1 MGDAV
6 VNEKILQIINETPIN
21 AFQLRKVL
29 SAMNMVDIGDV
40 FDDLSKEKTIQ
51 LFRLLPKDIAANVFA
66 YIETDK
72 QQIIVE
78 ALTDNEVG
86 NIIEGL
92 FADEAVDFIEE
103 MPANVVNRVLR
114 SVSDEKRAIINQL
127 LQYPEDSVGSIMTT
141 EYMTLREDFNL
152 IEAFAEIRTKKMK
165 GLHTCYVVRRD
176 KLLVGTVSLKMLLLA
191 KEHERIG
198 DIMHPNVISA
208 QTLDDQEKA
217 ARLFRKYDLL
227 SLPVV
232 DKEGRMVGIITV
244 DDAVEIV
251 EEETTEDFEKMA
263 AILPSEDPY
272 LKTGV
277 LKHAYRRV
285 GWLLILML
293 TAILTEMII
302 TDVEELLAV
311 VPALLV
317 FMPMLMDMGGNV
329 GSQTS
334 TLIIRSMALDE
345 IVFKDILV
353 VWWREIRI
361 AVLCGVLLSLVNAAR
376 VLIFNAGDVWLTLT
390 VTFTLLAV
398 IVLAKSLGC
407 LLPMTAKKINLDPA
421 ILATPIIKTLA
432 DVMALVMYFAIAS
445 VLIPEL
451 R

>member
-1 MGDAV
+1 MKV
-6 VNEKILQIINETPIN
+6 LEYLNEQPIR
-21 AFQLRKVL
+21 AFALRKEL
-29 SAMNMVDIGDV
+29 SAMNMVDIGEI
-40 FDDLSKEKTIQ
+40 FDDLSKEQTIQ

-72 QQIIVE
+72 QQIIIE

-92 FADEAVDFIEE
+92 FADDAADFIEE
-103 MPANVVNRVLR
+103 MPANVVNRVLK
-114 SVSDEKRAIINQL
+114 SINDEKRAIINQL
-127 LQYPEDSVGSIMTT
+127 LQYPEYSVGSIMTT
-141 EYMTLREDFNL
+141 EYMTLREDNNL
-152 IEAFAEIRTKKMK
+152 IEAFEEIRTRRMK
-165 GLHTCYVVRRD
+165 GLHTCYVLRRD
-176 KLLVGTVSLKMLLLA
+176 KLLVGIVPLRRLLLA

-198 DIMHPNVISA
+198 DIMSRTVISA
-208 QTLDDQEKA
+208 QTHDDQEKA

-251 EEETTEDFEKMA
+251 EEEATEDFEKMA
-263 AILPSEDPY
+263 AILPSEEPY

-302 TDVEELLAV
+302 SDVQELLAV
-311 VPALLV
+311 LPALLV

-345 IVFKDILV
+345 IGISDILT

-361 AVLCGVLLSLVNAAR
+361 ALLCGIILSIINAAR
-376 VLIFNAGDVWLTLT
+376 VFIFNSGNVWLTLT
-390 VTFTLLAV
+390 VTLTLLAV
-398 IVLAKSLGC
+398 IAISKSLGC
-407 LLPMTAKKINLDPA
+407 LLPMAAKRINLDPA
-421 ILATPIIKTLA
+421 ILATPIIKTIA
-432 DVMALVMYFAIAS
+432 DVMALLMYFAIAS

>member
-1 MGDAV
+1 M
-6 VNEKILQIINETPIN
+6 NEKILQIINAHPIN
-21 AFQLRKVL
+21 THELRREL
-29 SAMNMVDIGDV
+29 SIMNMVDIGAI
-40 FDDLSKEKTIQ
+40 FDALAKDKTIQ
-51 LFRLLPKDIAANVFA
+51 IFRLLPKDIAANVFA
-66 YIETDK
+66 HIETDK

-86 NIIEGL
+86 HIIEGL
-92 FADEAVDFIEE
+92 FSDDAADFIEE

-114 SVSDEKRAIINQL
+114 SVSDEKRATINQL
-127 LQYPEDSVGSIMTT
+127 LQYPDDSVGSIMTT

-152 IEAFAEIRTKKMK
+152 IEAFAEIREKKMK
-165 GLHTCYVVRRD
+165 GLHTCYIVRRD
-176 KLLVGTVSLKMLLLA
+176 KLLVGSVTLKTLLLA

-198 DIMHPNVISA
+198 DIMRPTVISA

-263 AILPSEDPY
+263 AILPTEDPY
-272 LKTGV
+272 LKIGV
-277 LKHAYRRV
+277 FKHAYKRV

-293 TAILTEMII
+293 AAIFTELVIA
-302 TDVEELLAV
+302 DAEDFLARMPV
-311 VPALLV
+311 LLV

-345 IVFKDILV
+345 IVFRDVLK
-353 VWWREIRI
+353 VWWREFRV
-361 AVLCGVLLSLVNAAR
+361 AALCGVLLSVLNALR
-376 VLIFNAGDVWLTLT
+376 IIVFNREDDVFFLTLT
-390 VTFTLLAV
+390 VSLTLVTV
-398 IVLAKSLGC
+398 IILSKSLGC
-407 LLPMTAKKINLDPA
+407 LLPMTAKKLRLDPA
-421 ILATPIIKTLA
+421 VLATPIIKTLA
-432 DVMALVMYFAIAS
+432 DVVALVMYFAIAAM
-445 VLIPEL
+445 LLPGL
-451 R
+451 RG

>member
-1 MGDAV
+1 M
-6 VNEKILQIINETPIN
+6 NENILEIINTHPIN
-21 AFQLRKVL
+21 AGQLRKEL
-29 SAMNMVDIGDV
+29 SNMNMVDIGEI
-40 FDDLSKEKTIQ
+40 FEDLTKEQTIQ

-66 YIETDK
+66 YIESEK

-86 NIIEGL
+86 KIVGGL
-92 FADEAVDFIEE
+92 FADDAVDFIEE
-103 MPANVVNRVLR
+103 MPANVVNRVLK
-114 SVSDEKRAIINQL
+114 SVTAEKRATINRL
-127 LQYPEDSVGSIMTT
+127 LQYPDDSVGSIMTT

-152 IEAFAEIRTKKMK
+152 IEAFAEIRNKKIK
-165 GLHTCYVVRRD
+165 GLHTCYVLRRD

-191 KEHERIG
+191 KEHERVG

-208 QTLDDQEKA
+208 RTLDDQENA

-277 LKHAYRRV
+277 FGHAFRRV

-293 TAILTEMII
+293 AAILTELII
-302 TDVEELLAV
+302 SGVEDVLAIL
-311 VPALLV
+311 PALSP
-317 FMPMLMDMGGNV
+317 FIPMLMGTAGNA

-345 IVFKDILV
+345 IHFSDILK
-353 VWWREIRI
+353 VWWSEIRV
-361 AVLCGVLLSLVNAAR
+361 AVLCGLALGVVNAVR
-376 VLIFNAGDVWLTLT
+376 VLVFNPDQALLTLV
-390 VTFTLLAV
+390 VTLTLLAV
-398 IVLAKSLGC
+398 VLLSKSLGC
-407 LLPMTAKKINLDPA
+407 LLPMIAKRLKLDPA
-421 ILATPIIKTLA
+421 VLAMPIIKTLA
-432 DVMALVMYFAIAS
+432 DVVALLLYFAIAAA
-445 VLIPEL
+445 LLPEL

>member
-1 MGDAV
+1 MPLKV
-6 VNEKILQIINETPIN
+6 LEYLNEQPIR
-21 AFQLRKVL
+21 AFALRKEL
-29 SAMNMVDIGDV
+29 SAMNMVDIGEI
-40 FDDLSKEKTIQ
+40 FDDLSKEQTIQ

-72 QQIIVE
+72 QQIIIE

-92 FADEAVDFIEE
+92 FADDAADFIEE
-103 MPANVVNRVLR
+103 MPANVVNRVLK
-114 SVSDEKRAIINQL
+114 SINDEKRAIINQL
-127 LQYPEDSVGSIMTT
+127 LQYPEYSVGSIMTT
-141 EYMTLREDFNL
+141 EYMTLREDNNL
-152 IEAFAEIRTKKMK
+152 IEAFEEIRTRRMK
-165 GLHTCYVVRRD
+165 GLHTCYVLRRD
-176 KLLVGTVSLKMLLLA
+176 KLLVGIVPLRRLLLA

-198 DIMHPNVISA
+198 DIMSRTVISA
-208 QTLDDQEKA
+208 QTHDDQEKA

-251 EEETTEDFEKMA
+251 EEEATEDFEKMA
-263 AILPSEDPY
+263 AILPSEEPY

-302 TDVEELLAV
+302 SDVQELLAV
-311 VPALLV
+311 LPALLV

-345 IVFKDILV
+345 IGISDILT

-361 AVLCGVLLSLVNAAR
+361 ALLCGIILSIINAAR
-376 VLIFNAGDVWLTLT
+376 VFIFNSGNVWLTLT
-390 VTFTLLAV
+390 VTLTLLAV
-398 IVLAKSLGC
+398 IAISKSLGC
-407 LLPMTAKKINLDPA
+407 LLPMAAKRINLDPA
-421 ILATPIIKTLA
+421 ILATPIIKTIA
-432 DVMALVMYFAIAS
+432 DVMALLMYFAIAS